1 MSTCNGR
8 CYADHQGQDH
18 DEWMGEV
25 KTEPPPMR
33 YVLEV
38 FSGQRSIYRA
48 YFSATESTAP
58 SNAASKTWPT
68 HASVSQVVV
77 RPVYGDETEIPLGAS
92 YEAQREADAIK
103 MVAEAR
109 ARNVPTFDEQRVN
122 ELVTK
127 AYSQGFEAGMLG
139 QRHFDAAKRSG
150 TMPPLDL
157 EGREH
162 R

>member
-1 MSTCNGR
+1 MSACNGR

-33 YVLEV
+33 YLLEV
-38 FSGQRSIYRA
+38 FSGKRSIYRA
-48 YFSATESTAP
+48 YFSATESTTIQNAVSKSWP
-58 SNAASKTWPT
+58 S
-68 HASVSQVVV
+68 HVSVSQVVV
-77 RPVYGDETEIPLGAS
+77 RPVYGDEVEIPLGS
-92 YEAQREADAIK
+92 GSDPFG
-103 MVAEAR
+103 VR
-109 ARNVPTFDEQRVN
+109 AAKAAPTFDEQAVN

-139 QRHFDAAKRSG
+139 QRHYDAAKRSG

-157 EGREH
+157 EGH